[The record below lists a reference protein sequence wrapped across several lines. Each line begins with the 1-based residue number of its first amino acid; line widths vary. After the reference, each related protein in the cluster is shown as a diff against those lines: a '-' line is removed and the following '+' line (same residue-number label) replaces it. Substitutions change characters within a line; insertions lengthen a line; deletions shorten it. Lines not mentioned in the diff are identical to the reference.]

1 MSYCKF
7 DYKINSKFPNCAGVA
22 VCRGNNGTFD
32 IYIEALTYFGGDDGA
47 ELEIYIMDSHS
58 VIVYDCLKKKT
69 TTCLDQDGR
78 RCFTLRY
85 MLSKEDCKNIPSA
98 NLMIKVKCVQNKITW
113 LKKEEDEYE
122 LIKKTNCR
130 LM

>member
-7 DYKINSKFPNCAGVA
+7 DYKINSKFPNCDGVA
-22 VCRGNNGTFD
+22 VSRGNNGTFD
-32 IYIEALTYFGGDDGA
+32 IYIEALTYFSGEDGA
-47 ELEIYIMDSHS
+47 ELVIILMDSQS
-58 VIVYDCLKKKT
+58 TIVYDSLTKKT
-69 TTCLDQDGR
+69 TTCLDADGR

-98 NLMIKVKCVQNKITW
+98 NLTIKVKCVQNEITW
-113 LKKEEDEYE
+113 LKKEEDKYAV
-122 LIKKTNCR
+122 IKKNNCR